1 VAGPHVIPGRRPVA
15 EALAAARELH
25 EVLLDR
31 RGDLPELEGVAQ
43 AAGVPV
49 RRAAR
54 EELDRLAQGVV
65 HQGTVAL
72 APPFPYVDLG
82 ALAGAALLVVLDH
95 VTDPQNLG
103 AIARTVE
110 QAGGGGLVLPRRRS
124 AHVTP
129 AVEKAAAGALSW
141 LPLAVVANT
150 ARAIGELRDAGV
162 WSVGLDAA
170 ASETVWDCP
179 LLDGPVAVVV
189 GAEDRGLARLVAERV
204 DALAAI
210 PTAGRLGSLNAG
222 VAVAVACFE
231 HVRRNASARAQRTS

>member
-1 VAGPHVIPGRRPVA
+1 MAGRHVIPGRRPVA
-15 EALAAARELH
+15 EALAGARALD

-31 RGDLPELEGVAQ
+31 RGDLPGLEGAAQ

-49 RRAAR
+49 RRVAR
-54 EELDRLAQGVV
+54 DELDRLAEGVV
-65 HQGTVAL
+65 HQGALAL
-72 APPFPYVDLG
+72 APPFPYVALEDLLD
-82 ALAGAALLVVLDH
+82 ARLLVLLDG

-110 QAGGGGLVLPRRRS
+110 QAGGDGLVLPRRRS

-141 LPLAVVANT
+141 LQVAVVPNVV
-150 ARAIGELRDAGV
+150 RAVGVLGAAGI

-170 ASETVWDCP
+170 APETIWDCA
-179 LLDGPVAVVV
+179 LLDGPVAVVA
-189 GAEDRGLARLVAERV
+189 GSEGRGLARLVAARV
-204 DALAAI
+204 DALAAV
-210 PTAGRLGSLNAG
+210 PTRGRLDSLNAG

-231 HVRRNASARAQRTS
+231 HVRRAHAGPGPA